1 MYPKPLEL
9 LIEELKK
16 LPGVGGKTAERYAFE
31 LIDRSVE
38 ECEAFAL
45 AITQAKANIRECESC
60 HHISVEKVCFIC
72 NDKTRDQSQICV
84 VSYPKDLIAIE
95 KTNQYKGLYH
105 VLHGVISTTK
115 GMLPQDIKVNTL
127 FNRINEQT
135 KEVIIATSPTIE
147 GETTALYI
155 AKKLENQPVAVTR
168 LASGLP
174 MGGLLDYAD
183 EMTLT
188 KAMEGRKKIL

>member
-1 MYPKPLEL
+1 MYPQPLQQ

-16 LPGVGGKTAERYAFE
+16 LPGVGNKTAERYAFE
-31 LIDRSVE
+31 LLDRSEE
-38 ECEAFAL
+38 ECDAFAQS
-45 AITQAKANIRECESC
+45 IINAKTNIKECDIC
-60 HHISVEKVCFIC
+60 HYMSVEATCPIC
-72 NDKTRDQSQICV
+72 LDNRRDKSIICV
-84 VSYPKDLIAIE
+84 VSYPKDLMAIE
-95 KTNQYKGLYH
+95 KTNQYHGTYH

-115 GMLPQDIKVNTL
+115 GIMPEDIKINSL
-127 FNRINEQT
+127 FNRINET
-135 KEVIIATSPTIE
+135 VKEVIIATNPTIE

-155 AKKLENQPVAVTR
+155 AKKLEAKNIAVTR
-168 LASGLP
+168 LAAGLP